1 MKIAI
6 LLDHDLEGR
15 VVFFEAGLQEA
26 GWDRDLQIEF
36 KRLRDVNLP
45 EDSSDREIWLYV
57 QRERILL
64 ITSNRNRDDASS
76 LQAVVETENKSDSLP
91 VLTISDQTRL
101 SVPEY
106 RQQVA
111 DKLAAVIIDLEAYL
125 GTGRIYL
132 P

>member
-1 MKIAI
+1 MNITI

-15 VVFFEAGLQEA
+15 VVFFEAALTET
-26 GWDRDLQIEF
+26 GWDRDLHIEF
-36 KRLRDVNLP
+36 IRLRDLNLP
-45 EDSSDREIWLYV
+45 EDSTDREIWLYA
-57 QRERILL
+57 QRERLLL
-64 ITSNRNRDDASS
+64 ITNNRNRDDESS
-76 LQAVVETENKSDSLP
+76 LQAVVETENKADSLP

-106 RQQVA
+106 RQQVV
-111 DKLAAVIIDLEAYL
+111 DKLAAIIIDLENYL